1 MEDSNNNNNNSSE
14 YAELLK
20 STIENFE
27 IDEDLQTFDRIE
39 ESKKRL
45 KEKKDRKTEE
55 SRDVLRSLSRRLELA
70 KSSAEDSKN
79 SSAQKEAAEETMRL
93 EREKFSLAKS
103 INDLESDYA
112 SNYATLEKLKDEL
125 ELLNNQD
132 VVETVSPYVE
142 DSTVL
147 KLKLYRSLGI
157 WFEGEDENIENTNKA
172 LVQST
177 DTNNVHMIHLDQ
189 KYSNHFVANYLW
201 ERL

>member
-1 MEDSNNNNNNSSE
+1 MEEERSE
-14 YAELLK
+14 YPELLK
-20 STIENFE
+20 STVDNFE
-27 IDEDLQTFDRIE
+27 IDEDVQTFDRID

-45 KEKKDRKTEE
+45 REKRERKLDE
-55 SRDVLRSLSRRLELA
+55 SRDVLKSLSRRLELA
-70 KSSAEDSKN
+70 KQSAEESKN
-79 SSAQKEAAEETMRL
+79 SAAQKEAAEETMRL

-112 SNYATLEKLKDEL
+112 SNYATLEKLKDEQ
-125 ELLNNQD
+125 EYLNNQD
-132 VVETVSPYVE
+132 VEETVSPYVE
-142 DSTVL
+142 DSTIL

-157 WFEGEDENIENTNKA
+157 WFEGEDENIESTNKA

-177 DTNNVHMIHLDQ
+177 QTSNVHMIHLDQ